1 MFASNIDLNVV
12 VVGRVSMNKKKAK
25 RNLQRIAT
33 NQREPEFLEIKPTII
48 EREPEILEIKPT
60 VEVLVAS
67 PAPAAA
73 AVPAPKPATT
83 RWADMLSDDEDDFP
97 LTAPEPSPAPVAAP
111 VVAPVAAPAL
121 VEEPAPEPAQELET
135 AKKRRTHRGGRSQ
148 LKRAEQEQRKLAKKE
163 VVVMAT
169 LPDVVL
175 ARVFEYVDLAA
186 VGAAAATGR
195 AMRAA
200 VWDSAAFWTH
210 LASDGSI
217 SSADGFRKWLFGLQG
232 DWAAAFHAYCTTA
245 DPATALG
252 EAAYLAGGLMR
263 SDGQE
268 MGAFVAAVV
277 CAAQRVESDWDAAT
291 GALGSIAAKATLRV
305 RVFGTSAR
313 GLGEAADGLRERAL
327 LAKLAEDEAYA
338 AFDPFEEEEE
348 AVDFDEDAAL
358 QDLFAEPKEEPL
370 DQDFAETFL
379 ELLDA

>member
-1 MFASNIDLNVV
+1 MFASNIDLNIV

-33 NQREPEFLEIKPTII
+33 NQREPEFVEIKREPELLEIKPTIT
-48 EREPEILEIKPT
+48 ECEPEILIKPT
-60 VEVLVAS
+60 GPEVPVVS
-67 PAPAAA
+67 AP
-73 AVPAPKPATT
+73 VMKPEAPKM
-83 RWADMLSDDEDDFP
+83 RWADMLSDDEDEP
-97 LTAPEPSPAPVAAP
+97 LSLPARPAPAPAPVQ
-111 VVAPVAAPAL
+111 APA
-121 VEEPAPEPAQELET
+121 PASPASAPEPAEEPET
-135 AKKRRTHRGGRSQ
+135 AAKKRRTHRGGRSP
-148 LKRAEQEQRKLAKKE
+148 LKRAEQEQRKLEKKE
-163 VVVMAT
+163 VVAMAT

-210 LASDGSI
+210 LASDSSI

-232 DWAAAFHAYCTTA
+232 DWAAAFQAYCTTA
-245 DPATALG
+245 DPAAALG

-268 MGAFVAAVV
+268 VGAFVTAVV
-277 CAAQRVESDWDAAT
+277 CAAQRVEGDWDAAT

-305 RVFGTSAR
+305 RVFGAR
-313 GLGEAADGLRERAL
+313 GRTLTEAADALRERAL
-327 LAKLAEDEAYA
+327 LAKLAEDEAYD
-338 AFDPFEEEEE
+338 FDPFEEEEP
-348 AVDFDEDAAL
+348 AAFDEDAVL

-370 DQDFAETFL
+370 DHTFAETFL

>member
-33 NQREPEFLEIKPTII
+33 NQREPEFVEIKREPELLEIKPTIT
-48 EREPEILEIKPT
+48 EREPEILIKPT
-60 VEVLVAS
+60 GPEVPVVS
-67 PAPAAA
+67 AP
-73 AVPAPKPATT
+73 VMKPEAPKM
-83 RWADMLSDDEDDFP
+83 RWADMLSDDEDEP
-97 LTAPEPSPAPVAAP
+97 LTVPASPAS
-111 VVAPVAAPAL
+111 
-121 VEEPAPEPAQELET
+121 APEPAEEPET
-135 AKKRRTHRGGRSQ
+135 AAKKRRTHRGGRSP

-163 VVVMAT
+163 VVAMAT

-210 LASDGSI
+210 LASDSSI

-232 DWAAAFHAYCTTA
+232 DWAAAFQAYCTTA
-245 DPATALG
+245 DPAAALG

-263 SDGQE
+263 CDGQE
-268 MGAFVAAVV
+268 VGAFVTAVV
-277 CAAQRVESDWDAAT
+277 CAAQRVEGDWDAAT

-305 RVFGTSAR
+305 RVFGASAR
-313 GLGEAADGLRERAL
+313 GLSEAADALRERAL
-327 LAKLAEDEAYA
+327 LAKLAEDEAWA
-338 AFDPFEEEEE
+338 GFDPFEEE
-348 AVDFDEDAAL
+348 APADFDEDAVL